1 MQYSVDLGNRQPVSR
16 VYIDW
21 KLQSNIYL
29 YVLRKIDCIIV
40 SRSAR
45 SCAVVL
51 QRVSIAL
58 LLVCLSSDVEVN
70 PGPVGTSSIPVNAPP
85 PCIQLFE
92 NSPRL
97 CHSNMRSFS
106 KLLRTFIKYRNR
118 CACFNWILVR
128 FLSLEWWIQHP
139 RLISWT

>member
-1 MQYSVDLGNRQPVSR
+1 MQYSVDLGNRPPVSR

-40 SRSAR
+40 SRFAL
-45 SCAVVL
+45 SCAVEL

-70 PGPVGTSSIPVNAPP
+70 PSPVGTSSIPVNAPP

-92 NSPRL
+92 NSLRL
-97 CHSNMRSFS
+97 CHSNMRSFNND
-106 KLLRTFIKYRNR
+106 TFQQIIKD
-118 CACFNWILVR
+118 I
-128 FLSLEWWIQHP
+128 H
-139 RLISWT
+139 